1 MEEIKRWIELEGD
14 WFSRMLGEIDES
26 MQNRYYPFILEDI
39 PNFYDRVKVISVFII
54 EWPEL

>member
-1 MEEIKRWIELEGD
+1 
-14 WFSRMLGEIDES
+14 MLGEIDES